1 MKSLCVF
8 CGSSF
13 GHRDLFRETAA
24 ELGRRLG
31 KNGIRLI
38 YGGGNVGLM
47 GVVANAA
54 LAHGGE
60 VTGVIPQF
68 LKDWE
73 VAHLDVTELV
83 VTQTMHERKALMAE
97 RADGFVALPGG
108 FGTLDEL
115 FEILTWKQ
123 LRLHAKPIVLLNVGG
138 FFDPLVAMVDQMV
151 TEGYV
156 SAQNR
161 QLLYVAGTLDEVF
174 KLLTHRPVSA
184 GATWVDASKV

>member
-13 GHRDLFRETAA
+13 GHRELFRETAT
-24 ELGRRLG
+24 ELGRRLA
-31 KNGIRLI
+31 KNGIRLV

-73 VAHLDVTELV
+73 VAHLDVTELH

-97 RADGFVALPGG
+97 RVDGFVALPGG

-138 FFDPLVAMVDQMV
+138 FFDPLVAMVDKMV
-151 TEGYV
+151 AEGYV
-156 SAQNR
+156 SAQSR
-161 QLLYVAGTLDEVF
+161 QLLQIAATLDDVF
-174 KLLTHRPVSA
+174 DLLAHRPVSA
-184 GATWVDASKV
+184 EATWVDASKV

>member
-13 GHRDLFRETAA
+13 GHRELFLETAA

-73 VAHLDVTELV
+73 VAHLDVTELI

-138 FFDPLVAMVDQMV
+138 FFDPLITMVDKMV
-151 TEGYV
+151 AEGYV
-156 SAQNR
+156 SIQNR
-161 QLLYVAGTLDEVF
+161 QLLHVAATLDDVF
-174 KLLTHRPVSA
+174 GLLAHRSVSA
-184 GATWVDASKV
+184 EATWVDASKV

>member
-13 GHRDLFRETAA
+13 GHRELFRETAE
-24 ELGRRLG
+24 ELGRRLA
-31 KNGIRLI
+31 KSGIRLI

-47 GVVANAA
+47 GVVANAV
-54 LAHGGE
+54 LDHGGE

-73 VAHLDVTELV
+73 VAHLDVTDLL
-83 VTQTMHERKALMAE
+83 VTQTMHERKAIMAE

-123 LRLHAKPIVLLNVGG
+123 LRLHTKPIVLLNVGG
-138 FFDPLVAMVDQMV
+138 FFDPLIAMVEKMV

-156 SAQNR
+156 STQNR
-161 QLLYVAGTLDEVF
+161 QLLQVAATLDEVF
-174 KLLTHRPVSA
+174 DLFAHRPVSA
-184 GATWVDASKV
+184 DAQWVDAAKV

>member
-13 GHRDLFRETAA
+13 GHREFFREMAA

-73 VAHLDVTELV
+73 VAHLDVTELI
-83 VTQTMHERKALMAE
+83 VTQTMHERKAIMAE

-138 FFDPLVAMVDQMV
+138 FFDPLIAMVDTMV
-151 TEGYV
+151 AEGYV
-156 SAQNR
+156 SAQSR
-161 QLLYVAGTLDEVF
+161 QLLQVAATLDEVF
-174 KLLTHRPVSA
+174 SLIVHRPV
-184 GATWVDASKV
+184 GAEAKWVDASKV